1 MITGPLPVYKVRA
14 VNIAPDSENKIHDDQ
29 VAAQYGFRGGLVV
42 GVTVYGYMAEP
53 VVAFAPEWLEHGA
66 MQFRLF
72 EPFYDG
78 EEAIVKA
85 EVQDDG
91 VIQVSAEREA
101 GQLCAKGTAVLN
113 ASPAKQPQIIP
124 EAPLP
129 ARDQRPLPSRES
141 IIPDMPLG
149 TVYTTLESTEPAKI
163 LQLSN
168 EMLVQNFRLGP
179 WIHAASEVRNWS
191 RANSGDRISVR
202 GRIQD
207 RFDRKG
213 HEFLTAYIMLIAN
226 GGQLLQTVRH
236 TAIYRI
242 RTSAAQCR

>member
-1 MITGPLPVYKVRA
+1 MTGSLPVYRVRA
-14 VNIAPDSENKIHDDQ
+14 VNVAPDSENKIHDDQ
-29 VAAQYGFRGGLVV
+29 VAAQYGFRGGLVL

-78 EEAIVKA
+78 EEVIVKA
-85 EVQDDG
+85 EVEEGG
-91 VIQVSAEREA
+91 VIQVSAEREDR
-101 GQLCAKGTAVLN
+101 QLCAKGTAVID
-113 ASPAKQPQIIP
+113 AGPADPPQIIP
-124 EAPLP
+124 EAQLP
-129 ARDQRPLPSRES
+129 TPDRRPPATRET
-141 IIPDMPLG
+141 IIPGLLLG
-149 TVYTTLESTEPAKI
+149 AVRSTLASTEPAKI

-191 RANSGDRISVR
+191 AAKIGDQISAR
-202 GRIQD
+202 GRIHD

-213 HEFLTAYIMLIAN
+213 HEFLTADIMLIAN
-226 GGQLLQTVRH
+226 RDRLLETVRH

-242 RTSAAQCR
+242 RASAAQAR